1 MRAGVSTAS
10 LFLRVN
16 TEDALALL
24 REWGVKEAEVFL
36 TSFCEYS
43 EKFARLLKAKAQGVR
58 VNSVHAL
65 GTQFEPQLFAEH
77 PRVISDA
84 YTWLRQFLAAAK
96 VLGAQYY
103 SFHGLARM
111 KRSFRDDIPKRAAN
125 LRTICAECEKYG
137 VNLCLENVE
146 WAYYNRPGIF
156 RALKKECP
164 ALLGVLD
171 IKQARISGF
180 AYKEYLEEM
189 GQSIAYV
196 HVSDIGVDGK
206 MCLPGRGVFDFDE
219 LFGRLRD
226 VGFQGDII
234 LENYG
239 GDYGDLGELKTA
251 YEFLAEKAE
260 KFS

>member
-24 REWGVKEAEVFL
+24 REWGVKETEVFL
-36 TSFCEYS
+36 TSFCEYG

-77 PRVISDA
+77 PRVINDA
-84 YTWLRQFLAAAK
+84 YTWLRQFLASAK
-96 VLGAQYY
+96 ILGADYY

-111 KRSFRDDIPKRAAN
+111 KRGFRDDVSKRAAN
-125 LRTICAECEKYG
+125 LRAICAECEKYG
-137 VNLCLENVE
+137 VKLCLENVE

-164 ALLGVLD
+164 QLLGVLD

-180 AYKEYLEEM
+180 PYHEYLEEM
-189 GQSIAYV
+189 GKSLAYV
-196 HVSDIGVDGK
+196 HVSDIGEDGK

-219 LFGRLRD
+219 LFVRLRD
-226 VGFQGDII
+226 VGFQGDVL

>member
-24 REWGVKEAEVFL
+24 GEWGVKEAEVFL

-43 EKFARLLKAKAQGVR
+43 EKFARLLKTKARGIR

-77 PRVISDA
+77 PRVVNDA

-96 VLGAQYY
+96 ILGADYY

-111 KRSFRDDIPKRAAN
+111 KRSFRDDIQKRAEK
-125 LRTICAECEKYG
+125 LRAICDECEKYG
-137 VNLCLENVE
+137 VKLCLENVE

-164 ALLGVLD
+164 SLLGVLD

-180 AYKEYLEEM
+180 AYQEYLAEM

-196 HVSDIGVDGK
+196 HVSDIGADGK
-206 MCLPGRGVFDFDE
+206 MCLPGRGIFNFDE
-219 LFGRLRD
+219 LFARLRD

>member
-24 REWGVKEAEVFL
+24 EEWGVKEAEVFL
-36 TSFCEYS
+36 TSFCEYGG
-43 EKFARLLKAKAQGVR
+43 KFARILKSKAGNVR

-77 PRVISDA
+77 PRVLNDA
-84 YTWLRQFLAAAK
+84 YEWLRRFLASAK
-96 VLGAQYY
+96 VLGAEYY

-111 KRSFRDDIPKRAAN
+111 KRTFHENIPKRAEA
-125 LRTICAECEKYG
+125 LSKICAECERFG
-137 VNLCLENVE
+137 VKLCLENVE
-146 WAYYNRPGIF
+146 WAYYNRPGVF
-156 RALKKECP
+156 RALKARCP
-164 ALLGVLD
+164 SLMGVLD
-171 IKQARISGF
+171 IKQARLSG
-180 AYKEYLEEM
+180 YPYQEYLEEM
-189 GQSIAYV
+189 GESLAYV
-196 HVSDIGVDGK
+196 HASDISSDGK
-206 MCLPGRGVFDFDE
+206 MCLPGRGTFDFDG
-219 LFGRLRD
+219 LFSRLRD
-226 VGFQGDII
+226 IGFKGDVL

-239 GDYGDLGELKTA
+239 GDYGDLGELKEA